1 MGPGTTRRS
10 THTATAATLAALLL
24 AALAPVACGD
34 DGAGPGAGGAGG
46 AGGALTTS
54 STSVQAVSTTS
65 GPLPERFTVRGTV
78 TDGERPVEGALVMQA
93 GGRYPGGGNPVGPEP
108 VVTGVD
114 GSFELEL
121 DLTVVGEPT
130 IVAAKVG
137 WRSAGLSFDA
147 VPAEPIV
154 LRLYGIAQPDNALG
168 YDYGHPGVGDPIAD
182 GSTEVCGHCHTSFV
196 AEFRESAHARATKNP
211 LVQDLYAGVASSAT
225 SAAACASLGGTWR
238 TGTQPG
244 SPGAPT
250 ARCYVGSGVLPDLN
264 ACGSQSGAACD
275 DPALP
280 TAAKPTKFGACADCH
295 ALGLEGPLG
304 GRDLLDASGLA
315 YELGNHCD
323 ACHKIADVDLS
334 LPPGTAGRLR
344 VQRPR
349 ETLGDTIGAPTRQVM
364 FGPLPDVPLVFMGG
378 SWQPKF
384 ATAELCAGCHQQ
396 EQPALLEGASLDE
409 SRWPEGL
416 PIHSTFEEWSD
427 SAWGTDSTPCQFCHM
442 PPSPTALN
450 SMDIATP
457 DDASIAF
464 GFARPPARNRSH
476 SFRGPLDGPNRLL
489 DGALTVGLAG
499 SVTGARLDVAVT
511 LINSGCG
518 HALPTGE
525 PMRALLLVVDT
536 DACGERMRA
545 IDGYTIGDVGG
556 ALARGVVG
564 ASVTLSSEELV
575 FATAPSG
582 ITAGQR
588 VRVLR
593 PTGLYDDYEGVGYF
607 GASERTPEEKG
618 LEIFAPVDEAAVLGV
633 TGATVLADR
642 ALMAQPGD
650 VVVIAEALPASFVDG
665 ADARAL
671 AGAPGH
677 AFARVLVDPEGRRQA
692 PQHRAVDIASD
703 NRIPPQ
709 GTALSSHAFAIPP
722 SCTEA
727 KVTATVLY
735 RPRPLWLARERG
747 WPAKDHVAAKLTHSF
762 ALR

>member
-34 DGAGPGAGGAGG
+34 DGAGPGAGG

-280 TAAKPTKFGACADCH
+280 TAAKPAKFGACADCH

-396 EQPALLEGASLDE
+396 EQPALL
-409 SRWPEGL
+409 R
-416 PIHSTFEEWSD
+416 
-427 SAWGTDSTPCQFCHM
+427 STPPSRSGATAPGAPTRPPASSVTCRRRQRPSTAWTSRRPTT
-442 PPSPTALN
+442 PPSPSASRGRPHATAR
-450 SMDIATP
+450 TP
-457 DDASIAF
+457 SA
-464 GFARPPARNRSH
+464 ARS
-476 SFRGPLDGPNRLL
+476 
-489 DGALTVGLAG
+489 
-499 SVTGARLDVAVT
+499 TGRT
-511 LINSGCG
+511 
-518 HALPTGE
+518 
-525 PMRALLLVVDT
+525 
-536 DACGERMRA
+536 AC
-545 IDGYTIGDVGG
+545 
-556 ALARGVVG
+556 
-564 ASVTLSSEELV
+564 S
-575 FATAPSG
+575 TAPS
-582 ITAGQR
+582 
-588 VRVLR
+588 
-593 PTGLYDDYEGVGYF
+593 PW
-607 GASERTPEEKG
+607 AS
-618 LEIFAPVDEAAVLGV
+618 
-633 TGATVLADR
+633 R
-642 ALMAQPGD
+642 AR
-650 VVVIAEALPASFVDG
+650 S
-665 ADARAL
+665 R
-671 AGAPGH
+671 APGSTS
-677 AFARVLVDPEGRRQA
+677 R
-692 PQHRAVDIASD
+692 
-703 NRIPPQ
+703 
-709 GTALSSHAFAIPP
+709 
-722 SCTEA
+722 
-727 KVTATVLY
+727 
-735 RPRPLWLARERG
+735 
-747 WPAKDHVAAKLTHSF
+747 
-762 ALR
+762 